1 MRLSVLMALVCAAGV
16 SAPAARADG
25 DPASDFLLSRDTF
38 VPFDANI
45 SKAQTEQLD
54 AIIAEAKKRG
64 FKIKVALIASEVD
77 LGAVPSLWRKPETY
91 ARFLGQEI
99 FFLYKGR
106 LLIVMPN
113 GYGVSRAGKPLPS
126 AQRVVDTLPNP
137 GDCGPALATAA
148 IRAVQRLAAEAGV
161 QLEVPKASSSNKA
174 THDRI
179 VLAAIAAAII
189 VLFAAGFGAKLL
201 LVKRRA

>member
-1 MRLSVLMALVCAAGV
+1 MALVCAACMA
-16 SAPAARADG
+16 APAARADG
-25 DPASDFLLSRDTF
+25 DPASDFLLARDTF
-38 VPFDANI
+38 LPFDANI

-54 AIIAEAKKRG
+54 AIVAEAKDGG
-64 FKIKVALIASEVD
+64 FRIKVALISSEID

-126 AQRVVDTLPNP
+126 AQRVVDKLAKP
-137 GDCGPALATAA
+137 GDGGPALATAA
-148 IRAVQRLAAEAGV
+148 IRAVQRLAAQAGV
-161 QLEVPKASSSNKA
+161 QLEIPKASSGHKA

-179 VLAAIAAAII
+179 VLGAIAAAI
-189 VLFAAGFGAKLL
+189 VALSAAGFAARRLF
-201 LVKRRA
+201 VRRRA

>member
-1 MRLSVLMALVCAAGV
+1 MALACAACAAV
-16 SAPAARADG
+16 PAAHADG
-25 DPASDFLLSRDTF
+25 DPASDFLLARDTF

-54 AIIAEAKKRG
+54 AIVADAKDRG

-91 ARFLGQEI
+91 ARFLGQEL

-106 LLIVMPN
+106 LLTVMPN
-113 GYGVSRAGKPLPS
+113 GYGVSRAGKPLAS
-126 AQRVVDTLPNP
+126 AQRVVDALPKP
-137 GDCGPALATAA
+137 GDDGPALAAAA
-148 IRAVQRLAAEAGV
+148 IRAVQRLGAQAGV
-161 QLEVPKASSSNKA
+161 QLAIPKASSGGNA

-179 VLAAIAAAII
+179 VLAVIAGGLIAL
-189 VLFAAGFGAKLL
+189 VAAGFAGRRL
-201 LVKRRA
+201 LVKRGA

>member
-1 MRLSVLMALVCAAGV
+1 MALACAACAA
-16 SAPAARADG
+16 APTAHADG
-25 DPASDFLLSRDTF
+25 DPASDFLLARDTF

-54 AIIAEAKKRG
+54 AIVADAKDRG

-91 ARFLGQEI
+91 ARFLGQEL

-106 LLIVMPN
+106 LLTVMPN
-113 GYGVSRAGKPLPS
+113 GYGVSRAGKPLAS
-126 AQRVVDTLPNP
+126 AQRVVDALPKP
-137 GDCGPALATAA
+137 GDGGPALAAAA
-148 IRAVQRLAAEAGV
+148 IRAVQRLAAQAGV
-161 QLEVPKASSSNKA
+161 QLAIPKASSGDNP

-179 VLAAIAAAII
+179 VLAVIAGGLVAL
-189 VLFAAGFGAKLL
+189 VAAGFAARRL
-201 LVKRRA
+201 LVKRGA

>member
-1 MRLSVLMALVCAAGV
+1 MALACAAC
-16 SAPAARADG
+16 AAVPTAHADG
-25 DPASDFLLSRDTF
+25 DPASDFLLARDTF

-54 AIIAEAKKRG
+54 AIVAEAKDRG

-91 ARFLGQEI
+91 ARFLGQEL

-106 LLIVMPN
+106 LLTVMPN
-113 GYGVSRAGKPLPS
+113 GYGVSRAGKPLAS
-126 AQRVVDTLPNP
+126 AQRVVDALPKP
-137 GDCGPALATAA
+137 GDGGPALAAAA
-148 IRAVQRLAAEAGV
+148 IRAVQRLAAQAGV
-161 QLEVPKASSSNKA
+161 QLAIPKASSGGNA

-179 VLAAIAAAII
+179 VLAAIAAVI
-189 VLFAAGFGAKLL
+189 VVLVAAGLGARRLL
-201 LVKRRA
+201 MRRGA

>member
-1 MRLSVLMALVCAAGV
+1 MALVCAAGV
-16 SAPAARADG
+16 AAPAAHADG
-25 DPASDFLLSRDTF
+25 DPASDFLLARDTF

-54 AIIAEAKKRG
+54 AIVAEAKERG
-64 FKIKVALIASEVD
+64 FRIKVALIASEVD

-91 ARFLGQEI
+91 ARFLGQEL

-113 GYGVSRAGKPLPS
+113 GYGVSRAGKPLTS
-126 AQRVVDTLPNP
+126 AQRVVDRLPKP
-137 GDCGPALATAA
+137 GDGGPALATAA
-148 IRAVQRLAAEAGV
+148 IRAVQRLAAQAGV
-161 QLEVPKASSSNKA
+161 QLEIPKATSGNKS

-179 VLAAIAAAII
+179 VLAAIAAAIVALI
-189 VLFAAGFGAKLL
+189 GAGFAARRL
-201 LVKRRA
+201 LVRR